1 MKKAA
6 LALCVL
12 LLPGASQ
19 ARKAFDLTGHVKF
32 FSLTSFP
39 YELDGFVP
47 ETSGSSLVDARLK
60 LLWRPTR
67 KLRLE
72 LHPQLTLKQQ
82 TSPVI
87 GVRTGVDQ
95 AAGEGLPLSVALVDE
110 SRLMLGA
117 RFDRASLRWDVK
129 RLRMT
134 LGRQPISFG
143 KGRLFTPLDLVSP
156 FSPNTLDT
164 SYKPG
169 VDALRFDLFRGV
181 SGRVTV
187 AAAYLDDWTLEG
199 SALVANAKGS
209 VGDWELEGFAGSLYG
224 ESVLGGSAFYNAG
237 KLGYF
242 GDINITLAEDDP
254 FVRAVMGTQFKPTAK
269 SMIST
274 EVYYQSLGSD
284 EPKDYRRQY
293 SNPRYARGE
302 LWLAGKLYAG
312 IGGQYEL
319 TPLLHLGGALIAN
332 PLDRS
337 FLLMPSLAWN
347 AAENA
352 SASVGF
358 MLGLGERPEITG
370 FLPTLKSEFGTLPNI
385 AFVSGRFFF

>member
-1 MKKAA
+1 MNKVGLA
-6 LALCVL
+6 LALL
-12 LLPGASQ
+12 LAPGVSA
-19 ARKAFDLTGHVKF
+19 AKKKLDLSGHIKL

-39 YELDGFVP
+39 YEISGFTP
-47 ETSGSSLVDARLK
+47 ETSGSSLADSRLK
-60 LLWRPTR
+60 VILRPAR
-67 KLRLE
+67 KLRIE
-72 LHPQLTLKQQ
+72 LHPQLTLKHQ
-82 TSPVI
+82 TSPVL

-95 AAGEGLPLSVALVDE
+95 AAGEGLPLSVDLIDE
-110 SRLMLGA
+110 QRVTLRA

-169 VDALRFDLFRGV
+169 VDALRMDLFRGV
-181 SGRVTV
+181 SGRLTI
-187 AAAYLDDWTLEG
+187 AGAYLSDWTLEG
-199 SALVANAKGS
+199 SALVGNAKGS
-209 VGDWELEGFAGSLYG
+209 LGDWEFEGFAGSLYG
-224 ESVLGGSAFYNAG
+224 EPVVGGSAFYNAG

-242 GDINITLAEDDP
+242 GDVNITLAEDDP
-254 FVRAVMGTQFKPTAK
+254 FVRAVLGTQFKPTAK
-269 SMIST
+269 SMVST
-274 EVYYQSLGSD
+274 EVYYQSLGRD
-284 EPKDYRRQY
+284 DPKDYALQY
-293 SNPRYARGE
+293 TKPRYARGE

-332 PLDRS
+332 PLDPS
-337 FLLMPSLAWN
+337 VLLMPSLAWN

-358 MLGLGERPEITG
+358 MLGLGDRPELAG
-370 FLPTLKSEFGTLPNI
+370 FLPIPKSEFGTLPNI
-385 AFVSGRFFF
+385 AFVSGSFFF

>member
-1 MKKAA
+1 MA
-6 LALCVL
+6 
-12 LLPGASQ
+12 Q
-19 ARKAFDLTGHVKF
+19 ARKVLDITGHIKL

-39 YELDGFVP
+39 YDLGGFVP
-47 ETSGSSLVDARLK
+47 ETSGSSLADTRLK
-60 LLWRPTR
+60 ILWRPAR
-67 KLRLE
+67 KLRFE
-72 LHPQLTLKQQ
+72 LHPQLTLKHQ
-82 TSPVI
+82 TSAVV

-95 AAGEGLPLSVALVDE
+95 AAGEGLPLSIDLIDE
-110 SRLMLGA
+110 QHVTLGA
-117 RFDRASLRWDVK
+117 RFDRASLRLDVK

-134 LGRQPISFG
+134 LGRQPMSFG

-169 VDALRFDLFRGV
+169 VDALRMDLFRGV
-181 SGRVTV
+181 SGRFTV
-187 AAAYLDDWTLEG
+187 AAAYLSDWTLEG

-209 VGDWELEGFAGSLYG
+209 LGDWELEGFAGSLYAEPVVG
-224 ESVLGGSAFYNAG
+224 ASVFYNAG

-242 GDINITLAEDDP
+242 GDVNITLAEDDP
-254 FVRAVMGTQFKPTAK
+254 FVRAVLGAQFKPTAK
-269 SMIST
+269 SMVST
-274 EVYYQSLGSD
+274 EVYYQSLGRD
-284 EPKDYRRQY
+284 DPGDYALQY
-293 SNPRYARGE
+293 TKPRYARGE

-332 PLDRS
+332 PLDPS
-337 FLLMPSLAWN
+337 VLLMPSLAWN

-358 MLGLGERPEITG
+358 MLGLGDRPELVG
-370 FLPTLKSEFGTLPNI
+370 FLPILQSEFGTLPNI